1 MDSKATY
8 VLNKVGVALLGV
20 FATLTLNF
28 FLFRVLPG
36 DAIASMARV
45 PGGSQELREALM
57 REFGLDRSLWEQY
70 LNYLVQLPQGN
81 WGVSYSS
88 LRPVT
93 EEVWRAVGNTV
104 PMTLLGMGIS
114 VAFGVTTGTIA
125 AWKRDKPTDIFISN
139 GATFIYSAPTQWV
152 AIMLVLAFS
161 GILPTSGASD
171 PFSFAT
177 DFWSIATDRLSHII
191 LPAIT
196 LALVTFGQYTLVTR
210 TAVLSILAD
219 DHVAAAKAIG
229 YPVPKILLKFALPNA
244 LVPIV
249 TLMALST
256 GTIIGGSVV
265 VETVFSWPGIG
276 RAMFDAIMQRDYP
289 LLQGA
294 LLVVTMAV
302 ILCNL
307 LADLI
312 NMRLDPRIAE

>member
-1 MDSKATY
+1 MNRRISY
-8 VLNKVGVALLGV
+8 FINKVGVALLGV

-36 DAIASMARV
+36 DAISSMARV

-57 REFGLDRSLWEQY
+57 HEFGLDKSLWQQY
-70 LNYLVQLPQGN
+70 LTYLVQLPQAN
-81 WGVSYSS
+81 WGVSYVS

-93 EEVWRAVGNTV
+93 EDIWHALRNTV
-104 PMTLLGMGIS
+104 PMTLLGMTIS
-114 VAFGVTTGTIA
+114 VVLGVSTGIVA
-125 AWKRDKPTDIFISN
+125 AWQRGKLADVIISN
-139 GATFIYSAPTQWV
+139 VATIIYSAPTQWV
-152 AIMLVLAFS
+152 AIMLVLIFA

-177 DFWSIATDRLSHII
+177 GFWAIAHDRFLHMI

-210 TAVLSILAD
+210 TAVLSTLAD
-219 DHVAAAKAIG
+219 DHLLAAKAIG
-229 YPVPKILLKFALPNA
+229 YPVSHILMRYALPNA

-249 TLMALST
+249 TLMALSA

-276 RAMFDAIMQRDYP
+276 RTMYEAILQRDYP

-294 LLVVTMAV
+294 LLVVTLAV
-302 ILCNL
+302 IFFNL

-312 NMRLDPRIAE
+312 NMQLDPRIVE